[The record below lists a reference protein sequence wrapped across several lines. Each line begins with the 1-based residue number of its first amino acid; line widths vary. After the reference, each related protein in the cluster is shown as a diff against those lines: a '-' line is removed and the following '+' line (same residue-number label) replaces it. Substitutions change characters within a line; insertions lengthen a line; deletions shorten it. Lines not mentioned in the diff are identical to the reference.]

1 MQEKQ
6 EQKVKV
12 GKPKKEIRPQYI
24 PQKIVRNESL
34 QSLEIYFQESSK
46 VESYWLQPKEMIQI
60 PSNGVTPQ
68 LKLLQERRMIQIRD
82 V

>member
-34 QSLEIYFQESSK
+34 QSLEIYFQESGK